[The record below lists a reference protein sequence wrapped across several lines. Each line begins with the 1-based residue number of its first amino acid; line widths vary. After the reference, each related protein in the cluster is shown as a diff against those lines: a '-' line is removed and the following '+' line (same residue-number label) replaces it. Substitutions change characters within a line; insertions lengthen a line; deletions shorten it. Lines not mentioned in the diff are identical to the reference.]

1 MRMRKFILL
10 LFIVSV
16 YIHLSAK
23 VYNYTMRDGLASNTI
38 DYIEQD
44 SEGFLYFCTDRGLSI
59 FDGTSFQTYDNP
71 KNTSL
76 FSNKVSSIVEVDS
89 MHLLIASEDKGL
101 FLFDKLLGEISVIP
115 NSEILQITSLFKD
128 SSGRIWIGLKN
139 GQVGYIDNFLYFL
152 QGREKIEYKEITMNF
167 EEVNAIYELD
177 GYIWILSE
185 CGSIYM
191 LQKKEDQVDIE
202 KVIVGDET
210 LDLYVLQPIESD
222 RILVGTSN
230 GIRILRKVNR
240 QWCDDQISILSH
252 SKIRSMALKENNVYI
267 GTEGN
272 GLYTWNISQGLE
284 FQTSTLRRHQEV
296 GLDFIISMKVDK
308 VGSLWV
314 GSWLG
319 GVSQLTFSPNGFTI
333 IRNQENVKSIFSNTV
348 WCITNT
354 LLDSTV
360 YLGTHGA
367 GLCQYVPEAKTFRV
381 IDKTYPSIQS
391 FWVDSGAECMYVGTW
406 GQGLKKFNLKFQRYV
421 PFSFPELSSDRI
433 YSILRVSE
441 NQLLIGTAFHGL
453 WLFDEKLQQ
462 GKRLKILDTISPL
475 NIRSIIKDQE
485 RGGFWVGTF
494 NSGLFYVK
502 LADNNHVASVEH
514 VLIDDKL
521 DRQIL
526 SLFLQDNTLFIGL
539 VDGVGVLDLSKG
551 KGEVQMLAQ
560 LKGLRVLDIASY
572 EEDKYIFCTYSG
584 LILFD
589 RRANLVK
596 NYDPTN
602 IYYACKKSVDSDKM
616 YIATFDGMVDFDPRV
631 FNSTDLEGRVIF
643 NSLHVNGR
651 LIYPKDSMFQ
661 YLSKSINYVDSLFLA
676 PSHRNISV
684 KTSVMSF
691 MPPFKGRLFYKLE
704 GLDDNWN
711 ESGDF
716 QTDIRYLNLP
726 AGDYR
731 LRVRIN
737 SAENII
743 NERFLSIHKEEY
755 WWRTRTAFL
764 CYLGLIVIMIGC
776 CGYWFRRRYKKKYIQ
791 KLVDIKKKKEEEL
804 YEQKIR
810 FFTNLS
816 HDLKT
821 PLTLILTP
829 LNDLISHPEM
839 PESFKRRLQSMLLN
853 GEHLLRKINKMLKY
867 KELEGE
873 DEPLKW
879 EVFTV
884 RQLLYEI
891 ILPFKEYAQYQGITF
906 DYCFSQEE
914 EKTVYILTDKAKL
927 ESVLEN
933 LISNAIKYTP
943 ETGCVNITITLDK
956 ELLYI
961 DICDTGVG
969 ISAEDLSHLF
979 DRYYRI
985 SADNRG
991 TGIGLYLVKH
1001 YLDLLQGEIQVE
1013 SVQGKGSSFHLK
1025 LPLLYDSETENPVK
1039 EMNME
1044 GNLLESDN
1052 VKSLLIVDDNKEIR
1066 DYFYQTFSSF
1076 YKVLRASTGD
1086 EALEIARQ
1094 ELPDLILSDYMMPGM
1109 NGLELCKAI
1118 KEDMLTSHIPFVIL
1132 SARASDEIRL
1142 ECWEQGVDLF
1152 EEKPFRRELLQIKLA
1167 TLIRNRKLLK
1177 YKYQIASPDISAIQ
1191 NEEQSHLQKNTSLDE
1206 QFLQRLNDV
1215 IEKNRDKTELSVLEL
1230 AESLSMK
1237 HDQLYRKLKALT
1249 GLTVNQYIRSYRL
1262 NCAVALLKSQQ
1273 FSVTEVLYRVG
1284 FSNPSYFT
1292 KCFKKEFGL
1301 LPSEFVDQIN
1311 KDSN

>member
-23 VYNYTMRDGLASNTI
+23 VYNYTMRDGLVSNTV

-44 SEGFLYFCTDRGLSI
+44 SEGFLYFCTDRGLSV
-59 FDGTSFQTYDNP
+59 FDGTLFTTYDRL

-76 FSNKVSSIVEVDS
+76 FSNWISSIVELDS
-89 MHLLIASEDKGL
+89 MQLLVVSEDRGV
-101 FLFDKLLGEISVIP
+101 FLFDKRFGEIKAIQ
-115 NSEILQITSLFKD
+115 NKEIKPVSALLKD
-128 SSGRIWIGLKN
+128 SKGRIWLGLKN
-139 GQVGYIDNFLYFL
+139 GQIGYIDNFQTFL
-152 QGREKIEYKEITMNF
+152 QGKDKIRFQVVSENVGLINS
-167 EEVNAIYELD
+167 IYEYD
-177 GYIWILSE
+177 GQILLLSE
-185 CGSIYM
+185 SGYVYA
-191 LQKKEDQVDIE
+191 LQQRKDQFDVE
-202 KVIVGDET
+202 KVLIGENT
-210 LDLYVLQPIESD
+210 LGLYTLLPIDVDRVLI
-222 RILVGTSN
+222 GTSK
-230 GIRILRKVNR
+230 GIRILRKINQ
-240 QWCDDQISILSH
+240 QWCVDPSLMLSH
-252 SKIRSMALKENNVYI
+252 CKVRSMVLRGEVVYI
-267 GTEGN
+267 GTEGD
-272 GLYTWNISQGLE
+272 GLYSWDISESQPLS
-284 FQTSTLRRHQEV
+284 TSTLRKYKEI

-308 VGSLWV
+308 MGSLWI

-319 GVSQLTFSPNGFTI
+319 GVIQLTFNPEGFSLIEKQQDT
-333 IRNQENVKSIFSNTV
+333 QSIFSNTV
-348 WCITNT
+348 WCVSNS
-354 LLDSTV
+354 LPDSTI
-360 YLGTHGA
+360 YLGTHGS
-367 GLCQYVPEAKTFRV
+367 GLCRYVPGEKTFRIV
-381 IDKTYPSIQS
+381 DKTYPSIQS
-391 FWVDSGAECMYVGTW
+391 IWFDSASGYMYVGTW
-406 GQGLKKFNLKFQRYV
+406 GHGLKRFNLKTKQYV
-421 PFSFPELSSDRI
+421 PFSFPELAHGRI
-433 YSILRVSE
+433 YSLLRISE
-441 NQLLIGTAFHGL
+441 DQMLIGTAFNGL
-453 WLFDEKLQQ
+453 WLFDEKSQR
-462 GKRLKILDTISPL
+462 GHPL
-475 NIRSIIKDQE
+475 VFPDVTSSLNVRSIMKDPKRE
-485 RGGFWVGTF
+485 GYWIGTF
-494 NSGLFYVK
+494 NAGLFYVE
-502 LADNNHVASVEH
+502 LGVDNRLSLVEH
-514 VLIDDKL
+514 IPINDKL
-521 DRQIL
+521 DQQII
-526 SLFLQDNTLFIGL
+526 SLFLQDDILFICMTE
-539 VDGVGVLDLSKG
+539 GVGLLNISAR
-551 KGEVQMLAQ
+551 ERNAQ
-560 LKGLRVLDIASY
+560 EISRLRGLRILDIKNY
-572 EEDKYIFCTYSG
+572 RTDTYILCTHSG
-584 LILFD
+584 LMLFD
-589 RRANLVK
+589 KQTDLIK
-596 NYDPTN
+596 SCDPAN
-602 IYYACKKSVDSDKM
+602 IYYACAMSFDSSEV
-616 YIATFDGMVDFDPRV
+616 YLGTFNGLIRFNPQLFDEAG
-631 FNSTDLEGRVIF
+631 LEGRVIF
-643 NSLHVNGR
+643 NSLRVDGC
-651 LIYPKDSMFQ
+651 LIHPHDSTFS
-661 YLSKSINYVDSLFLA
+661 YISSTINYVDTLRLA
-676 PSHRNISV
+676 PRHQNV
-684 KTSVMSF
+684 ALQASVMSF
-691 MPPFKGRLFYKLE
+691 IPSFKGRLFYKLE
-704 GLDDNWN
+704 GLEDDWN
-711 ESGDF
+711 ESGEF
-716 QTDIRYLNLP
+716 LATIRYHNLP
-726 AGDYR
+726 AGDYH

-737 SAENII
+737 SVENRS
-743 NERFLSIHKEEY
+743 NERILFIQKSEY
-755 WWRTRTAFL
+755 WWRTRTAFW
-764 CYLGLIVIMIGC
+764 CYFSLVIIGIC
-776 CGYWFRRRYKKKYIQ
+776 CWVYWLSRRYKKKYIQ

-829 LNDLISHPEM
+829 LNDLVSHPEM
-839 PESFKRRLQSMLLN
+839 PDSFKQRLQSMISN
-853 GEHLLRKINKMLKY
+853 GEHLLRKINKMLNY

-873 DEPLKW
+873 DEPLKC
-879 EVFTV
+879 EVFAA

-891 ILPFKEYAQYQGITF
+891 IFPFKEYAQYQGVSF
-906 DYCFSQEE
+906 NYSFSQKDEN
-914 EKTVYILTDKAKL
+914 TVYILTDKTKL
-927 ESVLEN
+927 ESILEN

-943 ETGCVNITITLDK
+943 ETGSVNITITLDK

-1025 LPLLYDSETENPVK
+1025 LPLLYDSETENPVE

-1044 GNLLESDN
+1044 ENLLELNN